1 MILHPELKPKLRPV
15 EPGRGAQPGTLTI
28 GDPSRLSPNTISLTE
43 PAFFI
48 LTLLDGEHT
57 LADVQQTF
65 QERYGQPLAFDTLAQ
80 MVTHLEESLL
90 LEGPGFEAH
99 YRTLV
104 ERYRAAPART
114 MNGADALGV
123 DGQAGD
129 MFREMLG
136 EATQADCSG
145 RIVGLI
151 APHLD
156 YPRGRP
162 CYAEA
167 YAALANQP
175 RPDRVVILGTNH
187 FGLGGRSSV
196 VATGMD
202 FATPLGTT
210 ATDRAFL
217 ERLEA
222 DCGDLRRYEYDH
234 ANEHSIE
241 LQVCWL
247 QHLFGAEAFQMVGLL
262 CPDPCGPTGTA
273 PYDGHG
279 VDLADFAR
287 ALGAAIADDSETTLV
302 IAGADFSHVGQYFG
316 DAGRLDDAFLDRV
329 RQRDRSVLERI
340 EQGDRE
346 AFRACVAQD
355 QNPTRICSAGCMY
368 ALMSALP
375 DGRARTLGYHQAVT
389 KQVQNCVTC
398 AAVVFTQ

>member
-57 LADVQQTF
+57 LTDVQQNF
-65 QERYGQPLAFDTLAQ
+65 EQRYGQPLAFDTLAQ

-99 YRTLV
+99 YRKLV

-129 MFREMLG
+129 MFRDMLG
-136 EATQADCSG
+136 DASQADCNG

-167 YAALANQP
+167 YAALGNQP
-175 RPDRVVILGTNH
+175 PPDRVVILGTNH

-247 QHLFGAEAFQMVGLL
+247 QHLFGAEAFKMVGLL

-273 PYDGHG
+273 PQDGQG
-279 VDLADFAR
+279 VDLGEFAA
-287 ALGAAIADDSETTLV
+287 AL
-302 IAGADFSHVGQYFG
+302 
-316 DAGRLDDAFLDRV
+316 
-329 RQRDRSVLERI
+329 
-340 EQGDRE
+340 
-346 AFRACVAQD
+346 
-355 QNPTRICSAGCMY
+355 
-368 ALMSALP
+368 
-375 DGRARTLGYHQAVT
+375 
-389 KQVQNCVTC
+389 
-398 AAVVFTQ
+398 